1 MSILFKKPYRL
12 RLDSPNSI
20 IIINIK
26 LRTSQTVIRISLDI
40 KKDRITR
47 NGWYYMMSL
56 VTLLAVVHNEQR
68 SILQIKRQ
76 LQHLSTRGT
85 SLLK

>member
-1 MSILFKKPYRL
+1 MSIQFKKLNRL
-12 RLDSPNSI
+12 RLDSLNSF

-26 LRTSQTVIRISLDI
+26 LRTTQTVIRFTLHI
-40 KKDRITR
+40 KNDRITR

-56 VTLLAVVHNEQR
+56 VTLLAIVHYEFR

-85 SLLK
+85 SLLV